1 MANKTKICKYCKSEI
16 DSKAVVCPNCRK
28 VPSSVGCGCAT
39 LIFVFTFV
47 IVVALGSGGKSNRNP
62 DSSDVSLDSTTS
74 NTTIVT
80 ETSILETEAK
90 SETMEETTNEP
101 KSENDETT
109 IAEEASAV
117 EEIAET
123 ISEEEND
130 SDTESG
136 LNFSPEEITPLLET
150 TLSASMPEDINSNV
164 EYSNEDNAY
173 IITIWQDGFANIVST
188 IIETGTNRD
197 SWQNVVDSYVALC
210 NSMKETVDTANSE
223 LDSKVIVSILNDQN
237 LSNSLL
243 TIENGVVTYD
253 VLA

>member
-39 LIFVFTFV
+39 LIFACAFV
-47 IVVALGSGGKSNRNP
+47 IVIALSSGGNSNRN
-62 DSSDVSLDSTTS
+62 SDNSDISLDSTVPSTTVATE
-74 NTTIVT
+74 TTIP
-80 ETSILETEAK
+80 ETE
-90 SETMEETTNEP
+90 SETTEETKLESESNNDETAMAEEFSNIEETT
-101 KSENDETT
+101 
-109 IAEEASAV
+109 
-117 EEIAET
+117 EI
-123 ISEEEND
+123 IPEEEND
-130 SDTESG
+130 SDTKSG
-136 LNFSPEEITPLLET
+136 LSFSPEEIAPLLEA
-150 TLSASMPEDINSNV
+150 TLSTSMPENINSNV
-164 EYSNEDNAY
+164 VYSNEDNAY
-173 IITIWQDGFANIVST
+173 VITIWQDGFANIVST
-188 IIETGTNRD
+188 IMETGTNRD
-197 SWQNVVDSYVALC
+197 GWQDVIDSYVALC